1 MASEQDSATKASEA
15 APLPSDETRGAAE
28 ENGAKQTALHSRIG
42 LVLGPCVFLLILL
55 IVDLDPSNPLVTRM
69 AAVIAW
75 MAIWW
80 ITEAIPLAAT
90 ALLPIVLFPLLGL
103 MRGRAQSAAGLIDEQ
118 GANLPSGVA
127 LSDLDIVYPN
137 VAGQYMDWIILL
149 YLGGFIIATA
159 VEKWNLHKRIA
170 LSILRLIG
178 GKPQRLVLGF
188 MVATAFLSMWL
199 SNTATAMMMM
209 PMGMSL
215 VLLYEELN
223 AKTLA
228 AGGSVDSR
236 APNFALTLLL
246 GIAYSASI
254 GGVATLIGTPPNG
267 VLVTQM
273 GQLFPDAP
281 EFAFMTW
288 MSFALPMSIV
298 FLLASWVLLTRFV
311 FPLPATTPFSGKEF
325 IAQEIEKLGPMTI
338 EERRVRGVFVTVA
351 VLWMTRKERLFG
363 ADVDIF
369 GWSYYLDKL
378 LVQLGA
384 SPISSLIDDG
394 TVSIAMAL
402 TLFVIPASKQVGGRL
417 MDWADTKRLPWG
429 ILLLFGGGLA
439 IAKGFSTSGLGNYM
453 AAQLQLVLGDAS
465 PLAIVV
471 STVGFITLL
480 TEVSSNVATISL
492 ALPIMASL
500 AQAIEVQPLL
510 LIIPTTLAASCAFM
524 LPVSTPPNAIIFA
537 SGRVPIGKMV
547 MAGIWLDILSV
558 FIVTGFVYTLGHVA
572 YDVLGAFPAWAAG

>member
-1 MASEQDSATKASEA
+1 MTVQVELGDNESVET
-15 APLPSDETRGAAE
+15 PLR
-28 ENGAKQTALHSRIG
+28 SRIG
-42 LVLGPCVFLLILL
+42 LFLGPAAFLFMLFF
-55 IVDLDPSNPLVTRM
+55 VELDPSNPMVTRM

-80 ITEAIPLAAT
+80 ITEAIPLSAT
-90 ALLPIVLFPLLGL
+90 ALLPIVLFPLLGI
-103 MRGRAQSAAGLIDEQ
+103 MRGRAQSAAGLIDAE
-118 GANLPSGVA
+118 GAGLPSGVA

-137 VAGQYMDWIILL
+137 VAAQYMDWIILL

-170 LSILRLIG
+170 LSILRIIG
-178 GKPQRLVLGF
+178 GKPHRLVLGF

-223 AKTLA
+223 EKTRL
-228 AGGSVDSR
+228 AGGQVDAR

-288 MSFALPMSIV
+288 MSFALPMSLV
-298 FLLASWVLLTRFV
+298 FLLTSWVLLTRFV

-325 IAQEIEKLGPMTI
+325 IAEEIEKLGPITT
-338 EERRVRGVFVTVA
+338 EERRVRGVFIAVA

-363 ADVDIF
+363 EDVDIF
-369 GWSYYLDKL
+369 GWSYYLDRLFEKF
-378 LVQLGA
+378 GA
-384 SPISSLIDDG
+384 APISSLIDDG

-402 TLFVIPASKQVGGRL
+402 TLFIIPASKSVGGRL
-417 MDWADTKRLPWG
+417 MDWEDTKNVPWG

-439 IAKGFSTSGLGNYM
+439 IAKGFSTSGLGTYM
-453 AAQLQLVLGDAS
+453 ASQLQVLLGDAS
-465 PLAIVV
+465 PFAIVL

-500 AQAIEVQPLL
+500 SQAIAVHPLL

-524 LPVSTPPNAIIFA
+524 LPVSTPPNAIIYA
-537 SGRVPIGKMV
+537 SGRVPITKMV
-547 MAGIWLDILSV
+547 IAGLWLDLLSV
-558 FIVTGFVYTLGHVA
+558 IIVTAFVYTLGHVA
-572 YDVLGAFPAWAAG
+572 FDVLGDFPSWAAP

>member
-1 MASEQDSATKASEA
+1 MSVEQTHSAEDSEGI
-15 APLPSDETRGAAE
+15 PFR
-28 ENGAKQTALHSRIG
+28 SRVG
-42 LVLGPCVFLLILL
+42 LVLGPAAFMFMLLF
-55 IVDLDPSNPLVTRM
+55 VDLDPSNPMVTRM
-69 AAVIAW
+69 AAVIVW

-80 ITEAIPLAAT
+80 ITEAIPLSAT
-90 ALLPIVLFPLLGL
+90 ALLPIVLFPLLGI
-103 MRGRAQSAAGLIDEQ
+103 MRGRAQSAASLIDER
-118 GANLPSGVA
+118 GANLPDGVV
-127 LSDLDIVYPN
+127 LSDLDIVFPN
-137 VAGQYMDWIILL
+137 VAAQYMDWIILL

-170 LSILRLIG
+170 LAILQVIG
-178 GKPQRLVLGF
+178 GQPHRLVLGF

-223 AKTLA
+223 ENIREQ
-228 AGGSVDSR
+228 GGWVDER

-273 GQLFPDAP
+273 GQIFPDSP
-281 EFAFMTW
+281 DFAFMNW
-288 MSFALPMSIV
+288 MLFALPMSLV
-298 FLLASWVLLTRFV
+298 FLFSSWLLLTRFV

-325 IAQEIEKLGPMTI
+325 IANEIKKLGPI
-338 EERRVRGVFVTVA
+338 SVEERRVRAVFIAVA
-351 VLWMTRKERLFG
+351 VLWMTRKDRLFG

-369 GWSYYLDKL
+369 GWSHYLDWLIVKF
-378 LVQLGA
+378 GG
-384 SPISSLIDDG
+384 SPVSALIDDG

-402 TLFVIPASKQVGGRL
+402 TLFIIPASKQVGGRL
-417 MDWADTKRLPWG
+417 MDWDDTKKVPWG

-439 IAKGFSTSGLGNYM
+439 IAKGFSTSGLGSYM
-453 AAQLQLVLGDAS
+453 AAQLQVLLGDAS
-465 PLAIVV
+465 PFAIVL
-471 STVGFITLL
+471 STVSFITLL

-500 AQAIEVQPLL
+500 SQAIEVHPLL

-524 LPVSTPPNAIIFA
+524 LPVSTPPNAIIYG
-537 SGRVPIGKMV
+537 SGRVPIMKMV
-547 MAGIWLDILSV
+547 IAGVWLDILSV
-558 FIVTGFVYTLGHVA
+558 VIVTTFVYSLGHLA
-572 YDVLGAFPAWAAG
+572 FGVLGDFPVWAQP

>member
-1 MASEQDSATKASEA
+1 MSVEQTGSLNEPVET
-15 APLPSDETRGAAE
+15 PLR
-28 ENGAKQTALHSRIG
+28 SRIG
-42 LVLGPCVFLLILL
+42 LVLGPAVFLFLLIF
-55 IVDLDPSNPLVTRM
+55 VDLDPSNPMVTRM

-80 ITEAIPLAAT
+80 ITEAIPLSAT
-90 ALLPIVLFPLLGL
+90 ALLPIVLFPLLGI

-118 GANLPSGVA
+118 GAGLPSGIV

-137 VAGQYMDWIILL
+137 VAAQYMDWIILL
-149 YLGGFIIATA
+149 YLGGFLIATA

-170 LSILRLIG
+170 LSILRVIG
-178 GKPQRLVLGF
+178 GQPHRLVLGF

-228 AGGSVDSR
+228 AGGVVDER

-273 GQLFPDAP
+273 GQLFPQAP

-288 MSFALPMSIV
+288 MLFALPMSLV
-298 FLLASWVLLTRFV
+298 FLFASWLLLTRFV
-311 FPLPATTPFSGKEF
+311 FPLPASTPFSGKAF
-325 IAQEIEKLGPMTI
+325 IAAEIEKLGPITV
-338 EERRVRGVFVTVA
+338 EERRVRGVFIAVA

-369 GWSYYLDKL
+369 GWSHYLDKL
-378 LVQLGA
+378 LAQFGA
-384 SPISSLIDDG
+384 SPISALIDDG

-402 TLFVIPASKQVGGRL
+402 TLFIIPASKQVGGRL
-417 MDWADTKRLPWG
+417 MSWEDTKNVPWG

-439 IAKGFSTSGLGNYM
+439 IAKGFSTSGLGTYM
-453 AAQLQLVLGDAS
+453 ASQLQVVLGDAS
-465 PLAIVV
+465 PFAIVL

-500 AQAIEVQPLL
+500 SQAIEVHPLL

-524 LPVSTPPNAIIFA
+524 LPVSTPPNAIIYA
-537 SGRVPIGKMV
+537 SGRVPIMKMV
-547 MAGIWLDILSV
+547 IAGIWLDLLSV
-558 FIVTGFVYTLGHVA
+558 AIVTTFVYTLGHVA
-572 YDVLGAFPAWAAG
+572 FDVLGAFPAWASGQ